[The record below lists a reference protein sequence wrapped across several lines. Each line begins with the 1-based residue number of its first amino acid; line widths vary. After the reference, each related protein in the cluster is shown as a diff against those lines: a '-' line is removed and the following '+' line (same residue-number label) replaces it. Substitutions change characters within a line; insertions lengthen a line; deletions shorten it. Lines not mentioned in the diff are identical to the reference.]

1 MLRESEKASDQ
12 LIIVLCMKFLNIL
25 DVFGVGLF
33 REH

>member
-12 LIIVLCMKFLNIL
+12 LIIVLFMRFLSIL
-25 DVFGVGLF
+25 DMLGVGLF